1 MECSSPSAAGLKSI
15 VGAAALSTG
24 VDKAEDFAPRR
35 TTTPLEL
42 WGGVECTVN
51 RVGDEYFDQLEHS
64 GHATRVD
71 DLDRFAALGIRTLR
85 YPVLWERTA
94 PDGPAHA
101 DWAWADER
109 LARLRELGIRPIV
122 GLVHHGSGP
131 RHTDLTQR
139 SFAEGLA
146 EYARAVAARY
156 PWVQDFTPVN
166 EPLTTARFSGLYG
179 IWYPHGCDA
188 RTFARALLTQ
198 CRAVVLAMHAIREV
212 TPTARLLQTEDLGK
226 TFSTPALARQSEFEN
241 ERRWLTFDLLC
252 GRVTPSH
259 RMWGYLRAAGIPEPE
274 IAWFLE
280 RPCPPDLLG
289 VNYYITGERFLDER
303 VGAYPPH
310 THGGN
315 ERRAYADLEAVRVCA
330 EGVAGP
336 RALLTEAWERYRLP
350 IAVTETQLNCTRE
363 EQLRWLRQAWQS
375 AQAARR
381 DGADVRAVTVWA
393 LLGAFGWDGLLRRPP
408 GRYEVGAFDVRG
420 PQPRPTALAAMAR
433 SLANGEE
440 YGHPAA
446 AGAGWWRRPSRFLY
460 HPVRAHRPPPPAES
474 ERSASDAVSGRRPIV
489 VTGAS
494 SALADAVARLCDMRG
509 LPCRL
514 LGHTDVDIADDASV
528 AAVLDHLNP
537 WAVVNAADYAH
548 VDAAE
553 REPEA
558 CFRVNATGPAVLAA
572 ACARRGVA
580 LLTFSSDLVFDG
592 RRDTPYVESDSVA
605 PRGVYGRSKAA
616 AEARVLQALPGALVV
631 RTGPLFGP
639 WEDNDFVTG
648 ALRHLAAGRRFVAP
662 EDAVTS
668 PTYVPDLVHAALD
681 LLVDGERGL
690 WHLAN
695 SGEVTLASLI
705 RRAAELAGVDASR
718 LEGSPIRALR
728 PSAPPPPY
736 RALGSER
743 GVHLFP
749 LATALANYVHDR
761 RIALASAIIPAA

>member
-1 MECSSPSAAGLKSI
+1 ME
-15 VGAAALSTG
+15 TT
-24 VDKAEDFAPRR
+24 PRS
-35 TTTPLEL
+35 TPLEL
-42 WGGVECTVN
+42 WGGIECTVN
-51 RVGDEYFDQLEHS
+51 RVGDEYFDQLQQS
-64 GHATRVD
+64 GHDARGD
-71 DLDRFAALGIRTLR
+71 DLERFAALGIRTLR

-109 LARLRELGIRPIV
+109 LGRLRELGIRPIV

-146 EYARAVAARY
+146 EYARAVATRY
-156 PWVQDFTPVN
+156 PWVEDFTPVN

-188 RTFARALLTQ
+188 RSFARALLTQ
-198 CRAVVLAMHAIREV
+198 CRAVVLAMSAIRQV
-212 TPTARLLQTEDLGK
+212 TPTARLVQTEDLGK
-226 TFSTPALARQSEFEN
+226 TFSTPSLARQAAFEN

-259 RMWGYLRAAGIPEPE
+259 RMWSYLRVAGIPEPE

-303 VGAYPPH
+303 MDAYPPH

-315 ERRAYADLEAVRVCA
+315 GRRAYADLEAVRVCV
-330 EGVAGP
+330 EGIAGP
-336 RALLTEAWERYRLP
+336 QALLAEAWERYRLP

-375 AQAARR
+375 AHAARR

-393 LLGAFGWDGLLRRPP
+393 LLGASGWDGLLRRPP

-420 PQPRPTALAAMAR
+420 PYPRPTALAAMAR
-433 SLANGEE
+433 SLASGEE
-440 YGHPAA
+440 YDHPALS
-446 AGAGWWRRPSRFLY
+446 GPGWWRRPSRFIY
-460 HPVRAHRPPPPAES
+460 HPVRAHRPPSPAES
-474 ERSASDAVSGRRPIV
+474 EADRPSNGEEDAVVERRPIV
-489 VTGAS
+489 VTGAGT
-494 SALADAVARLCDMRG
+494 AFAYAFARLCDMRG
-509 LPCRL
+509 LTCRL
-514 LGHTDVDIADDASV
+514 LGARDVDLADASSV
-528 AAVLDHLNP
+528 DAMLDHLNP
-537 WAVVNAADYAH
+537 WAVVNAVDYAH

-553 REPEA
+553 RDPEA
-558 CFRVNATGPAVLAA
+558 CYRANTTGPAVLAA
-572 ACARRGVA
+572 ACAPRGVA

-592 RRDTPYVESDSVA
+592 RRDAPYVESDPVA
-605 PRGVYGRSKAA
+605 PLGVYGRSKAE
-616 AEARVLQALPGALVV
+616 AEARVLRAYPAALVV

-639 WEDNDFVTG
+639 WEDDDFVTV
-648 ALRHLAAGRRFVAP
+648 AVRHLASGRRVVLAD
-662 EDAVTS
+662 DAVTS

-695 SGEVTLASLI
+695 PGAATRVALVQ
-705 RRAAELAGVDASR
+705 RAAELAGVDAKG
-718 LEGSPIRALR
+718 LEGR
-728 PSAPPPPY
+728 PTRVLERGAPRLPH
-736 RALGSER
+736 RVLGSER

-749 LATALANYVHDR
+749 LDTAVESFVHDR
-761 RIALASAIIPAA
+761 RIALAAAIRPAA